1 MTITIETFIAELKEQ
16 HPTLT
21 KGDDVTG
28 YEELNAEEYEALILD
43 AANDLYKE
51 HLKEQEKAEKLAQKT
66 ILLERL
72 GMTAEELDV
81 LLGQ

>member
-21 KGDDVTG
+21 KGDDVAG

-43 AANDLYKE
+43 AANDLWRNHE
-51 HLKEQEKAEKLAQKT
+51 KEQERLQKIEQKT
-66 ILLERL
+66 AILERL
-72 GMTAEELDV
+72 GMTPEELDA
-81 LLGQ
+81 LLG